1 MSKWR
6 PIETCP
12 YRRIVV
18 LGCWKGHWIYR
29 TVGHRE
35 DDGYIDE
42 MWRKIETATH
52 WHDLDA
58 TPETER

>member
-1 MSKWR
+1 MTWR

-18 LGCWKGHWIYR
+18 LGCWIDNHWLYR

-35 DDGYIDE
+35 DDRYIDVD
-42 MWRKIETATH
+42 WRPLETATH
-52 WHDLDA
+52 WHDLEDK
-58 TPETER
+58 PKEI